1 MTALPRID
9 MGNFELFTYCH
20 PGVGSMHMF
29 LHLLFPVQPD
39 PSGQKGRKVPELAH
53 LPDWGDNQK
62 VYLAFSSQMREYGAP
77 VFVSMNPKF
86 ETVPPEP
93 LLSVMFLLG

>member
-9 MGNFELFTYCH
+9 MGDLDSL
-20 PGVGSMHMF
+20 PIVILGGLDAQA
-29 LHLLFPVQPD
+29 LHLLFPVRPD
-39 PSGQKGRKVPELAH
+39 TSGQKGRKVPELAH
-53 LPDWGDNQK
+53 LPGWGDNQK
-62 VYLAFSSQMREYGAP
+62 VYLAFTSQMREYGAP